1 MIRPGQLP
9 IFRFGDVE
17 VDENRMELRRGG
29 SAIEA
34 EPKALRVLF
43 CLIHNRDRVV
53 TKEDLIRE
61 VWAGSSVTDNALT
74 RSVAQLRKALNDDAR
89 QPRYI
94 ETVPTVGYR
103 FLPSVEKIFEPP
115 AEEPAHRPPRRWRWP
130 VLALVI
136 LAVIV
141 ATVWRVRMPPDDLA
155 PLRLVQITM
164 DAGLT
169 NSPALSP
176 DGKLVAYS
184 SDPNDSGRRDIFV
197 RHVAGGPA
205 LRLTS
210 DGAGN
215 TMPNFS
221 PDGSR
226 IVFHSN
232 RAGGGVYEVPALGGA
247 STLIAPGGLNP
258 RFSPDG
264 SQIAYW
270 TGAPNVSI
278 AVPGGG
284 AVWMVPA
291 SGGEP
296 RHPGGKF
303 TNARYPIWS
312 PDGSYL
318 LFVGYTSEKTYQ
330 QTALDW
336 YLAPAN
342 GGEPIRT
349 GAFEALQRAGL
360 DARELNSNPAASFG
374 ILGLPKPGC
383 WLAKDNRVIFST
395 ATGAAWNLWQ
405 TTISSQGTIGGSLRR
420 LTAGAGNESDPSCG
434 SDGAVAF
441 TSTQLR
447 ENIWVLPMDLNQAK
461 PAGSMKAVTESP
473 VVREHASLSRD
484 GRYLAYAS
492 TQSGRMSIWLR
503 DLETGE
509 ESSLASSPFVRRYVV
524 MSPSGGMIAFSSFEN
539 DKRIIYI
546 SALNGQLQ
554 KVCETCFRVTDWS
567 SDEKTLLVFDS
578 NPYRVSLL
586 DIATRRITPILSEAN
601 RHLLYARFS
610 PDNRWISFTERV
622 DPDHARI
629 VIAPV
634 KGIEPIP
641 QMSWIRITDE
651 GLEDWANWS
660 PDGNTLYFTSTRDGH
675 TCLWAQRLDP
685 ETHKPAGDAFTVQ
698 HLHARLSYQQGGWSA
713 AGGKIAMVL
722 REDTGNIWLMSA
734 PGARPGPR

>member
-1 MIRPGQLP
+1 MIRPGPLP
-9 IFRFGDVE
+9 ICRFGDVE
-17 VDENRMELRRGG
+17 VDESRMELRRGG
-29 SAIEA
+29 SAIEV

-43 CLIHNRDRVV
+43 YLIHNRDRVV
-53 TKEDLIRE
+53 TKEELIRE
-61 VWAGSSVTDNALT
+61 VWAGSTVTDNALT

-103 FLPSVEKIFEPP
+103 FLPAVEKSFEP
-115 AEEPAHRPPRRWRWP
+115 AEETKAGPRRRWLWP
-130 VLALVI
+130 VLALAGSIVV
-136 LAVIV
+136 LA
-141 ATVWRVRMPPDDLA
+141 AVWRGRAPRDDLT
-155 PLRLVQITM
+155 PLRLTQLTM

-169 NSPALSP
+169 NSPALSS

-184 SDPNDSGRRDIFV
+184 SDPGDAGNRDIFV
-197 RHVAGGPA
+197 RHIAGGPP
-205 LRLTS
+205 LRLTF

-215 TMPNFS
+215 TMPDFS

-226 IVFHSN
+226 IVFHSD
-232 RAGGGVYEVPALGGA
+232 RAGGGVYEIPALGGA
-247 STLIAPGGLNP
+247 ARLVAPGGLNP

-270 TGAPNVSI
+270 TGAPNVSV

-284 AVWMVPA
+284 AVWIVA
-291 SGGEP
+291 AGGEP
-296 RHPGGKF
+296 RHPAGRF

-312 PDGSYL
+312 PDGKYL
-318 LFVGYTSEKTYQ
+318 LFIGYTSDKTYQ
-330 QTALDW
+330 QAALDW
-336 YLAPAN
+336 YLATAN
-342 GGEPIRT
+342 GGQPIRT
-349 GAFEALQRAGL
+349 GAFDVLKRAGL

-434 SDGAVAF
+434 PDGAVAF
-441 TSTQLR
+441 ASTQLR
-447 ENIWVLPMDLNQAK
+447 EDVWVLPMDLNQGK

-473 VVREHASLSRD
+473 AVRDHASLSRN
-484 GRYLAYAS
+484 GRYVVYSS
-492 TQSGRMSIWLR
+492 TQSGRMGIWLR

-509 ESSLASSPFVRRYVV
+509 ESNVAISPFVRRYAEI
-524 MSPSGGMIAFSSFEN
+524 SPSGRMIAFSSFEN
-539 DKRIIYI
+539 EKRVMYI
-546 SALNGQLQ
+546 SALNGAPE
-554 KVCETCFRVTDWS
+554 KVCDTCFRATDWS
-567 SDEKTLLVFDS
+567 NDEKTLLVFEG
-578 NPYRVSLL
+578 NPYRISLL
-586 DIATRRITPILSEAN
+586 DIATRRITPILREAN

-610 PDNRWISFTERV
+610 PDNGWISFTERV

-629 VIAPV
+629 VIAPLR
-634 KGIEPIP
+634 GMEPIP
-641 QMSWIRITDE
+641 ETAWIRITEE

-685 ETHKPAGDAFTVQ
+685 ETHKPAGDAFAVQ

-713 AGGKIAMVL
+713 AGGRLAMVL
-722 REDTGNIWLMSA
+722 REDTGNIWMMSP
-734 PGARPGPR
+734 PGARPGRR

>member
-1 MIRPGQLP
+1 VIRPEALP
-9 IFRFGDVE
+9 ICRFGDLE

-34 EPKALRVLF
+34 EPKSLRVLF
-43 CLIHNRDRVV
+43 YLIHNRDRVV
-53 TKEDLIRE
+53 SKEELIRE

-103 FLPSVEKIFEPP
+103 FLPAVDKAFEPATQEVKAESRRKWLWP
-115 AEEPAHRPPRRWRWP
+115 ALAMA
-130 VLALVI
+130 VLAATFA
-136 LAVIV
+136 AVWHRRTP
-141 ATVWRVRMPPDDLA
+141 ADDLT
-155 PLRLVQITM
+155 PLRLIQITM

-169 NSPALSP
+169 SSPALSP

-184 SDPNDSGRRDIFV
+184 SDANDSGQRDIFV
-197 RHVAGGPA
+197 RQVAGGPA
-205 LRLTS
+205 VRLTF

-215 TMPNFS
+215 TMPDFS

-232 RAGGGVYEVPALGGA
+232 RAGGGIYEVPALGGA
-247 STLIAPGGLNP
+247 SRLIAPGGLNP
-258 RFSPDG
+258 RFSPNG

-284 AVWMVPA
+284 AVWIVA
-291 SGGEP
+291 AAGGEP

-312 PDGSYL
+312 PDGKYL
-318 LFVGYTSEKTYQ
+318 LFVGYTSEKTYE

-342 GGEPIRT
+342 GGQALRT
-349 GAFEALQRAGL
+349 GAFEALKRAGL

-395 ATGAAWNLWQ
+395 AIGAAWNLWQ
-405 TTISSQGTIGGSLRR
+405 TRISSRGKIDGSLRR
-420 LTAGAGNESDPSCG
+420 LTAGAGNESDPSCA
-434 SDGAVAF
+434 SDGEVAF

-447 ENIWVLPMDLNQAK
+447 EDVWVLPIDLNQGK
-461 PAGSMKAVTESP
+461 SAGSMKAVTESP
-473 VVREHASLSRD
+473 AVREHASLSRD
-484 GRYLAYAS
+484 GRYVAYAS
-492 TQSGRMSIWLR
+492 TQSGRMGLWMR

-509 ESSLASSPFVRRYVV
+509 ESSVASSPYVRRYAVV
-524 MSPSGGMIAFSSFEN
+524 SPSGRMVAFSSFEN
-539 DKRIIYI
+539 DNRVIYI
-546 SALNGQLQ
+546 SALDGAIQ
-554 KVCETCFRVTDWS
+554 KVCETCFRATDWS
-567 SDEKTLLVFDS
+567 NDEKTLLVFDG

-586 DIATRRITPILSEAN
+586 DIANRRLTPILSKAKRN
-601 RHLLYARFS
+601 LLYARFS
-610 PDNRWISFTERV
+610 PDNRRVSFTERA
-622 DPDHARI
+622 DPDHAWI
-629 VIAPV
+629 AIAPI
-634 KGIEPIP
+634 KGTELIP
-641 QMSWIRITDE
+641 EADWIRIAE
-651 GLEDWANWS
+651 AGLEDWANWS
-660 PDGNTLYFTSTRDGH
+660 PDGNTLYFTSSRDGH

-685 ETHKPAGDAFTVQ
+685 ETHKPAGDAFAVQ

-713 AGGKIAMVL
+713 AGGRIAMVL
-722 REDTGNIWLMSA
+722 REDTGNIWMMSA
-734 PGARPGPR
+734 QGAR

>member
-1 MIRPGQLP
+1 MIRPEALR
-9 IFRFGDVE
+9 ICRFGDIE
-17 VDENRMELRRGG
+17 VDENRMELRRAG
-29 SAIEA
+29 SAIEV
-34 EPKALRVLF
+34 EPKSLRVLF
-43 CLIHNRDRVV
+43 YLIHNRHRVV
-53 TKEDLIRE
+53 TKEELIRE

-103 FLPSVEKIFEPP
+103 FLPAVENAFEPAAEQAKAGSRRKWLWP
-115 AEEPAHRPPRRWRWP
+115 A
-130 VLALVI
+130 LALGV

-141 ATVWRVRMPPDDLA
+141 AAVWRGRTPADDLT
-155 PLRLVQITM
+155 PLRLMQITM
-164 DAGLT
+164 DSGLT

-184 SDPNDSGRRDIFV
+184 SDPNDSGQRDIFV
-197 RHVAGGPA
+197 RQVAGGPA
-205 LRLTS
+205 LRLTF

-215 TMPNFS
+215 TMPDFS

-247 STLIAPGGLNP
+247 SRLIAPGGLNP
-258 RFSPDG
+258 RFSPNG

-284 AVWMVPA
+284 AVWMVA
-291 SGGEP
+291 EAGGEP

-312 PDGSYL
+312 PDGKYL
-318 LFVGYTSEKTYQ
+318 LFVGYTSEKTYE

-342 GGEPIRT
+342 GGQPIRT
-349 GAFEALQRAGL
+349 GAFDALKRAGL

-405 TTISSQGTIGGSLRR
+405 TTISSRGAIDGSLRR

-447 ENIWVLPMDLNQAK
+447 EDVWVLPIDLDQGK

-473 VVREHASLSRD
+473 AVREHASLSRN
-484 GRYLAYAS
+484 GRYVAYAS
-492 TQSGRMSIWLR
+492 TQSGRMGIWLR

-509 ESSLASSPFVRRYVV
+509 ESSVASSPFVRRYVV
-524 MSPSGGMIAFSSFEN
+524 VSPSGHTIAFSSFEN
-539 DKRIIYI
+539 DKRFIYI
-546 SALNGQLQ
+546 TGHDGQLT
-554 KVCETCFRVTDWS
+554 KLCETCFRATDWS
-567 SDEKTLLVFDS
+567 NEEKTLLVFEG

-586 DIATRRITPILSEAN
+586 YLANRRLTPILSKAQRN
-601 RHLLYARFS
+601 LLYARFS
-610 PDNRWISFTERV
+610 PDNRWVSFTERV
-622 DPDHARI
+622 DPDHAWI
-629 VIAPV
+629 VIAPM
-634 KGIEPIP
+634 KGAESIREAV
-641 QMSWIRITDE
+641 WIRITE
-651 GLEDWANWS
+651 AGLEDWANWS
-660 PDGNTLYFTSTRDGH
+660 PDGNTLYFTSSRDGH

-685 ETHKPAGDAFTVQ
+685 ETHKPAGQAFGVQ

-713 AGGKIAMVL
+713 AGERIAMVL
-722 REDTGNIWLMSA
+722 REDTGNIWMMSA
-734 PGARPGPR
+734 PGAR

>member
-1 MIRPGQLP
+1 VIRPGALQ
-9 IFRFGDVE
+9 ICRFGDVE

-29 SAIEA
+29 SAIEV
-34 EPKALRVLF
+34 EPKSLRVLF
-43 CLIHNRDRVV
+43 YLIHNRDRVV
-53 TKEDLIRE
+53 TKEELIRE
-61 VWAGSSVTDNALT
+61 VWAGSTVTDNALT

-103 FLPSVEKIFEPP
+103 FLPAVEEAFEAAP
-115 AEEPAHRPPRRWRWP
+115 EEAKAGSRRKWLWP
-130 VLALVI
+130 GLALVV
-136 LAVIV
+136 LVAAV
-141 ATVWRVRMPPDDLA
+141 AAVWRWRAPADDFTR
-155 PLRLVQITM
+155 LRLSQITM
-164 DAGLT
+164 HSGLT

-184 SDPNDSGRRDIFV
+184 SDPNDSGQRDIFV
-197 RHVAGGPA
+197 RQVVGGPA
-205 LRLTS
+205 LRLTF

-215 TMPNFS
+215 TTPDFS

-247 STLIAPGGLNP
+247 PQLIAPGGLNP
-258 RFSPDG
+258 KFSPNG
-264 SQIAYW
+264 AQIAYW

-284 AVWMVPA
+284 AVWVVA
-291 SGGEP
+291 AAGGEP

-312 PDGSYL
+312 PDGKYL
-318 LFVGYTSEKTYQ
+318 LFVGYTSESTYEQ
-330 QTALDW
+330 SALDW

-342 GGEPIRT
+342 GGKALRT
-349 GAFEALQRAGL
+349 GAFEALKRAGL

-383 WLAKDNRVIFST
+383 WLARDNRVIFST

-405 TTISSQGTIGGSLRR
+405 TRISSRGTIDGSLRR

-434 SDGAVAF
+434 SNGAVAF
-441 TSTQLR
+441 TGTQLR
-447 ENIWVLPMDLNQAK
+447 EDVWVLPIDLNQGK
-461 PAGSMKAVTESP
+461 PVGSMKAVTESP
-473 VVREHASLSRD
+473 AVREHASLSRD
-484 GRYLAYAS
+484 GRYVAYAS
-492 TQSGRMSIWLR
+492 TQSGRMGLWMR

-509 ESSLASSPFVRRYVV
+509 ESSVASSPFVRRYVV
-524 MSPSGGMIAFSSFEN
+524 VSPSGRTIAFSSFEN
-539 DKRIIYI
+539 EKRVIYI
-546 SALNGQLQ
+546 SALNGALR
-554 KVCETCFRVTDWS
+554 KVCETCFRATDWS
-567 SDEKTLLVFDS
+567 SDEKTLLVFEG

-586 DIATRRITPILSEAN
+586 DIATRRLTPILSKPK

-622 DPDHARI
+622 DPDHAWI

-634 KGIEPIP
+634 KGTEPIP
-641 QMSWIRITDE
+641 EAAWIRITDS

-660 PDGNTLYFTSTRDGH
+660 PDGNTLYFTSSRDGH
-675 TCLWAQRLDP
+675 TCFWAQRLDP
-685 ETHKPAGDAFTVQ
+685 ETHKAAGDAFAVQ

-713 AGGKIAMVL
+713 AGGRIAMVL
-722 REDTGNIWLMSA
+722 REDTGNIWMMSA
-734 PGARPGPR
+734 SDAR